1 MRPSIPPTRRGFRE
15 ALPVKRV
22 NGKEAVAFMDKRR
35 LRYGIFTLVLLIL
48 AFAPLAGE
56 SAQQNR
62 YTVLI
67 DPAHGGEE
75 TGVVSDKLREKDFT
89 MNLALLIRQE
99 AQKKGS
105 FDVHLTRSEDRTTT
119 IAERRKVVAALKP
132 YCLLSLHVNAG
143 FGKKATG
150 YEVYFPGFR
159 QILDGVDESAAILKD
174 MEKNRYLND
183 SVRLAQQIQT
193 GLETVFPRQ
202 GRGLR
207 DAPSPLLEGLT
218 IPAVV
223 VEVGFATHPED
234 RNKLTDEKTQ
244 KAVARAV
251 VEGLWKYLQKAQ

>member
-1 MRPSIPPTRRGFRE
+1 
-15 ALPVKRV
+15 
-22 NGKEAVAFMDKRR
+22 MDKRR
-35 LRYGIFTLVLLIL
+35 MRYGIFTLVLLTIGL
-48 AFAPLAGE
+48 APSVGA

-75 TGVVSDKLREKDFT
+75 TGVISDRLREKDLT

-99 AQKKGS
+99 AQKKAN
-105 FDVHLTRSEDRTTT
+105 FDVQLTRSEDRTMTM
-119 IAERRKVVAALKP
+119 AERRKAAVARKP
-132 YCLLSLHVNAG
+132 NCLLSLHVNAG

-159 QILDGVDESAAILKD
+159 QTITGGNESAAILKD

-193 GLETVFPRQ
+193 GLDKVFPRQ

-207 DAPSPLLEGLT
+207 EAPSPLLDGLT

-223 VEVGFATHPED
+223 VEIGFATHPED
-234 RNKLTDEKTQ
+234 RKKLIDENTQ
-244 KAVARAV
+244 KAVARAL
-251 VEGLWKYLQKAQ
+251 VEGLWNYFQKAP

>member
-1 MRPSIPPTRRGFRE
+1 MKCTSPGFGRPS
-15 ALPVKRV
+15 
-22 NGKEAVAFMDKRR
+22 M
-35 LRYGIFTLVLLIL
+35 
-48 AFAPLAGE
+48 
-56 SAQQNR
+56 
-62 YTVLI
+62 
-67 DPAHGGEE
+67 EE
-75 TGVVSDKLREKDFT
+75 T
-89 MNLALLIRQE
+89 NL
-99 AQKKGS
+99 
-105 FDVHLTRSEDRTTT
+105 
-119 IAERRKVVAALKP
+119 
-132 YCLLSLHVNAG
+132 
-143 FGKKATG
+143 
-150 YEVYFPGFR
+150 
-159 QILDGVDESAAILKD
+159 AAILKD

-223 VEVGFATHPED
+223 VELGFATHPED